1 MRVIDSKRRL
11 RPHRCAEKRLT
22 GTTAEA
28 DVAAPSVVR
37 SGRLRGEQGAAAVE
51 FAIVASIFFML
62 VFGIID
68 FGFGFHTW
76 NATANA
82 AREGA
87 RRAAVSS
94 DVNDI
99 KQRVLNSASFLD
111 LTKLTVNVTC
121 ARGNSAFGTCPASSS
136 WIAGD
141 FVRVTVDYRYSYI
154 TPLPV
159 FVGLGNTLMLHSV
172 SETTFEG

>member
-1 MRVIDSKRRL
+1 MSDSKRRP
-11 RPHRCAEKRLT
+11 RPQRRT
-22 GTTAEA
+22 GTRFTRTTAEA
-28 DVAAPSVVR
+28 DVSAPSVVR
-37 SGRLRGEQGAAAVE
+37 GRLHSEKGAAAVE

-99 KQRVLNSASFLD
+99 KARVAASANFLD
-111 LTKLTVNVTC
+111 LTKMTVNVTC
-121 ARGNSAFGTCPASSS
+121 ARGASAFTTCPPSSS

-141 FVRVTVDYRYSYI
+141 FVRVTVDYKYSYI

>member
-1 MRVIDSKRRL
+1 LPGRSRYRSLGRQRMTPLEPAVERRM
-11 RPHRCAEKRLT
+11 
-22 GTTAEA
+22 
-28 DVAAPSVVR
+28 PS
-37 SGRLRGEQGAAAVE
+37 LRGEKGAAAVE

-94 DVNDI
+94 DVNGI
-99 KQRVLNSASFLD
+99 TARVRASANWLD
-111 LTKLTVNVTC
+111 QTKLAVTVTC
-121 ARGNSAFGTCPASSS
+121 ARGSGAFVTCPAASS
-136 WIAGD
+136 WLQGD
-141 FVRVTVDYRYSYI
+141 FVRVTVDYAYKYM
-154 TPLPV
+154 TPLPA
-159 FVGLGNTLMLHSV
+159 FVGMGTTLNLHSV

>member
-1 MRVIDSKRRL
+1 MT
-11 RPHRCAEKRLT
+11 PP
-22 GTTAEA
+22 
-28 DVAAPSVVR
+28 APSAERRRR
-37 SGRLRGEQGAAAVE
+37 SLLGEKGAAAVE

-87 RRAAVSS
+87 RRAAISS

-99 KQRVLNSASFLD
+99 TARVRASASWLNQS
-111 LTKLTVNVTC
+111 KLAVTVTC
-121 ARGNSAFGTCPASSS
+121 ARGSAAFVTCPPGST
-136 WIAGD
+136 WLQGD
-141 FVRVTVDYRYSYI
+141 FVRVAVDYTYTYM
-154 TPLPV
+154 TPLPA
-159 FVGLGNTLMLHSV
+159 FVGMGTTLNLHSV
-172 SETTFEG
+172 SQTTFEG

>member
-1 MRVIDSKRRL
+1 MIDSKRRQ
-11 RPHRCAEKRLT
+11 RLQW
-22 GTTAEA
+22 
-28 DVAAPSVVR
+28 R
-37 SGRLRGEQGAAAVE
+37 SGRRSIETAAETSTPSKSRLGRIRGEQGAAAVE

-82 AREGA
+82 GREGA
-87 RRAAVSS
+87 RRAAVSP
-94 DVNDI
+94 DVADI
-99 KQRVLNSASFLD
+99 TNRVRASASFLD
-111 LTKLTVNVTC
+111 LTKLTVTVSC
-121 ARGNSAFGTCPASSS
+121 ARGNAAFTTCPPSSS
-136 WIAGD
+136 WVAGD